1 MQRLF
6 RKLSPIG
13 LVVGPE
19 SACAVQLVR
28 SGQRW
33 RLHAAASLARSQ
45 PGAGL
50 TADEAERLVSVLD
63 RRGFVFGH
71 VVSAAPVGS
80 CESAVLELP
89 SRASGAPVE
98 QIARGEMART
108 MRCDAT
114 AIEVGAWELPS
125 GGKPGNGAG
134 GPAGTMVVA
143 CRSVEAEALV
153 LAMADAGA
161 DVVAI
166 DAPCLALARSCADW
180 LTPGA
185 VSAVLELG
193 PDSARTV
200 VTYGHAV
207 IYERMLPEGSM
218 AALRKALA
226 DQLKIEPEVA
236 RYLLAHH
243 GLDGP
248 APEDATVGR
257 RLDEARRTMSDRLGA
272 LVEEVRTSIAYSGAR
287 YPGTGNGRLLLVGE
301 GAQTPG
307 LEKLLGE
314 GTGIETRVVRPVDM
328 ADIPDALNEAGRDA
342 SLMGA
347 LGLALWR
354 EEEGA

>member
-1 MQRLF
+1 MINRFF

-19 SACAVQLVR
+19 SASAVQLVR

-50 TADEAERLVSVLD
+50 TAEEAERLVSVLD

-71 VVSAAPVGS
+71 VVAAAPVGA

-89 SRASGAPVE
+89 SRATGAPVE

-108 MRCDAT
+108 MRCDAG

-143 CRSVEAEALV
+143 CRSAEADAMV
-153 LAMADAGA
+153 GAMADAGA

-180 LTPGA
+180 LTPGS

-193 PDSARTV
+193 PDSARAV
-200 VTYGHAV
+200 VTYGYSV

-218 AALRKALA
+218 GALRKALA
-226 DQLKIEPEVA
+226 EQLKIEPEVA

-248 APEDATVGR
+248 APEDATVG

-287 YPGTGNGRLLLVGE
+287 YAGTPGGRLLLVGE

-314 GTGIETRVVRPVDM
+314 GTGVETRVVRPVDV

-347 LGLALWR
+347 LGLALWN
-354 EEEGA
+354 EEEGE